1 MKDTIAWIST
11 GKFKFQ
17 QDDQTFGNF
26 EGYLPKADK
35 GTYREYTVLT
45 PGEGDRGARR
55 LISSGATNRKSVV
68 YAALYYTDDH
78 YDSFWLVVN
87 VK

>member
-1 MKDTIAWIST
+1 MNTTLGWIST
-11 GKFKFQ
+11 GKFTYS

-26 EGYLPKADK
+26 EGYLPSAAK
-35 GTYREYTVLT
+35 GSYREYTVLT

-55 LISSGATNRKSVV
+55 LITSGATNRKSVV
-68 YAALYYTDDH
+68 YTAMYYTDDH

-87 VK
+87 R